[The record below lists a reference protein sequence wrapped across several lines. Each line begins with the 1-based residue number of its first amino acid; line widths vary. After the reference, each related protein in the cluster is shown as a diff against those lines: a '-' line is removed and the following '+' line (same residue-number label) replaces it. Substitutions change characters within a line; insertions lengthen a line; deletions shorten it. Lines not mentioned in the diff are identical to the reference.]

1 MPYNVQVH
9 DVEIN
14 TLVVDYYPPHPH
26 PTPPPKKNMQ
36 NANKNQEKMT
46 KLVTGH

>member
-14 TLVVDYYPPHPH
+14 TLVVDYYPPHP
-26 PTPPPKKNMQ
+26 PPPNKNMQ